1 MNQTGKEYVAEKAK
15 ELMDSHTCCAEARE
29 AAKAWLDALG
39 TDREAE
45 AAENL
50 IAELPGDLM
59 PVEQLI
65 AFAESEAGSG
75 VFGDKAGEVAA
86 HGKAIK
92 EAGGKYCDCP
102 ACVAVEAILKKKE
115 EIL

>member
-15 ELMDSHTCCAEARE
+15 ELMDSHTCCAEVRE

-50 IAELPGDLM
+50 IAELQEDLM

-65 AFAESEAGSG
+65 AFAESEAGAG
-75 VFGDKAGEVAA
+75 VFWRQGRR
-86 HGKAIK
+86 
-92 EAGGKYCDCP
+92 GGGSW
-102 ACVAVEAILKKKE
+102 
-115 EIL
+115 